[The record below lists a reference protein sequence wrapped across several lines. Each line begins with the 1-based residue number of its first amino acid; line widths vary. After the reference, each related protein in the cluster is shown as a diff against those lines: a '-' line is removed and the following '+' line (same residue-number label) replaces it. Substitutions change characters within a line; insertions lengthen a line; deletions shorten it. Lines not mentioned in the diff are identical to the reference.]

1 MTTYPR
7 ATLLRRM
14 GALLYDLLFI
24 VALLMIVAAI
34 WLLFNRGEAITSS
47 HPLYKAQ
54 QVTFVLTPFIY
65 YLFFWLRDAHST
77 GMRAWRLRV
86 QQFDGRPI
94 TANQAIRRLLF
105 AIISWIPL
113 GLGFLWAMVSPTK
126 LTWHDRLSGTEIV
139 QLPKKEKASRNLK

>member
-1 MTTYPR
+1 MMTTYPR

-24 VALLMIVAAI
+24 AALLMIVAAI

-47 HPLYKAQ
+47 HHLYKAQ
-54 QVTFVLTPFIY
+54 QVTFILTPFLY

-86 QQFDGRPI
+86 QQFDGKPI

-105 AIISWIPL
+105 AIVSWIPL

-126 LTWHDRLSGTEIV
+126 LTWHDRLSGTEII
-139 QLPKKEKASRNLK
+139 QLPKKAKSKK

>member
-1 MTTYPR
+1 MMTTYPR

-24 VALLMIVAAI
+24 AALLMIVAAI

-47 HPLYKAQ
+47 HHLYKAQ
-54 QVTFVLTPFIY
+54 QVTFILTPFLY

-86 QQFDGRPI
+86 QQFDGKPI

-105 AIISWIPL
+105 AIVSWIPL

-139 QLPKKEKASRNLK
+139 QLPKKAKSKK